1 MGAFYNYK
9 PHIIMCASYNYK
21 PRITGFDFFLDYYGS
36 KVSLAFNCVI
46 LVYTHAFSSHYYGS
60 KVSLAF
66 NCVILY
72 SSAVHRI

>member
-9 PHIIMCASYNYK
+9 PRIIMCASYNYK
-21 PRITGFDFFLDYYGS
+21 PRITEFDFFLD
-36 KVSLAFNCVI
+36 
-46 LVYTHAFSSHYYGS
+46 YYGS